1 MSDTQPTLFPSQAIN
16 PLSYEHRFHRQGRQ
30 RIAGIDEAGRG
41 PLAGPVVAAAVIFPA
56 GFRPDQRITDSKK
69 LTDRL
74 REELFTIITQSALA
88 YAIAD
93 TDAPTIDRIN
103 ILQATRLAMRKA
115 VEALSHPPDHLLID
129 GISTIE
135 SPLSQTTIIKGD
147 SLSVSIAA
155 ASILAK
161 VSRDRLMQDYHLLY
175 PNYGFDR
182 HKGYGSAAHMAA
194 LRQYGPCPIHRVSF
208 RGVILDSD

>member
-74 REELFTIITQSALA
+74 REELFRIITQSALA

-115 VEALSHPPDHLLID
+115 VEALPHPPDHLLID

>member
-74 REELFTIITQSALA
+74 REELFSIITQSALA

-115 VEALSHPPDHLLID
+115 VEALPHPPDHLLID

>member
-1 MSDTQPTLFPSQAIN
+1 
-16 PLSYEHRFHRQGRQ
+16 SYEQRFHRQGRQ

-115 VEALSHPPDHLLID
+115 VEALPHPPDHLLID

>member
-16 PLSYEHRFHRQGRQ
+16 PLSYEQRFHRQGRQ

-74 REELFTIITQSALA
+74 REELFSIITQSALA

-115 VEALSHPPDHLLID
+115 VEALPHPPDHLLID

>member
-115 VEALSHPPDHLLID
+115 VEALPHPPDHLLID

-161 VSRDRLMQDYHLLY
+161 VSRDRLMQDYHLIY